1 MRVPINGG
9 TPEPL
14 PGTENVED
22 FRCGLQPGSRCVLR
36 ATEKD
41 QFVFYELDLLRGRAW
56 ELARTVW
63 SPTGLGD
70 WDMSPD
76 GRFAAIPNHDP
87 QTAIIRVISL
97 DATRAD
103 AAERVVTFNGMKN
116 LGGLVWAANGEGWY
130 AVEITPLERVLFY
143 VDAEGAH
150 SWELVRS
157 SMVLFAVPSPDGRKI
172 AFPQDTP
179 WSNVYLV
186 KGFR

>member
-1 MRVPINGG
+1 M
-9 TPEPL
+9 
-14 PGTENVED
+14 
-22 FRCGLQPGSRCVLR
+22 
-36 ATEKD
+36 
-41 QFVFYELDLLRGRAW
+41 
-56 ELARTVW
+56 
-63 SPTGLGD
+63 
-70 WDMSPD
+70 
-76 GRFAAIPNHDP
+76 
-87 QTAIIRVISL
+87 SL